1 MNRTRLLVTAGALLA
16 MWACGMEAAAQVVAP
31 AMKVEAVLE
40 NGKHV
45 VRVVPDL
52 STPYSIAR
60 VQVTATT
67 YQLIVAVPGANGQP
81 PVLHSIPLVI
91 GGALP
96 GPTPNPTPTPTPV
109 PTPTPPPPPT
119 PKVAFI
125 YLIHES
131 GDSTSVQA
139 KTRDAKAWKDAADG
153 LGIKWLVIDKDQA
166 LAKFPVATKTAIA
179 TGLPALVALD
189 KAGVAVAE
197 KQPETIEA
205 LTAAVKRLGGA
216 K

>member
-1 MNRTRLLVTAGALLA
+1 MSRFRVLLA
-16 MWACGMEAAAQVVAP
+16 AGVLLTAWVCGTDAAAQVAAP
-31 AMKVEAVLE
+31 ALKVEAVVQD
-40 NGKHV
+40 GKHV
-45 VRVVPDL
+45 VKIVPDVT
-52 STPYSIAR
+52 TPYSIAR

-81 PVLHSIPLVI
+81 PVLHAISLAI
-91 GGALP
+91 GGAAP
-96 GPTPNPTPTPTPV
+96 NPAPNPTPTPTP
-109 PTPTPPPPPT
+109 TPPVPPTPPT

-125 YLIHES
+125 YLIHET
-131 GDSTSVQA
+131 GDSTSPQA
-139 KTRDAKAWKDAADG
+139 KVRDSKTWKDAADSAG
-153 LGIKWLVIDKDQA
+153 LKWLVIDKDQA
-166 LAKFPVATKTAIA
+166 MKQFPVATKKAIE

-197 KQPETIEA
+197 KQPDTIEA